1 MPQIEEGFRAHLQEA
16 AFSWLPQ
23 PLPTELPHPLGD
35 KLDTCCSLHLEGL
48 VSNQQQLS
56 ELVLSLDTA
65 YQTWYNQQVQASM
78 PHAPSNSGGSSSIR
92 QSG

>member
-1 MPQIEEGFRAHLQEA
+1 MPQIEERFRAHLQEA

-23 PLPTELPHPLGD
+23 PLPTELPHPLAD

-65 YQTWYNQQVQASM
+65 YQAWYNQQVWAWMPRAAS
-78 PHAPSNSGGSSSIR
+78 GRSSSVR